1 MRLTSLWE
9 SHRGTIEPLRL
20 EASMLKRWIVT
31 VLVAIGLTMQGCTSV
46 TAALDR
52 YVDSTEGYEFL
63 YLNSWVPVTVK
74 DGPQLVLHDLIEST
88 ENVSVIISPVPNDK
102 TLEDLGS
109 PSEVG
114 YKLWK
119 NALQP
124 NPAGRRAELISAE
137 SHEVNGQTYYLLEFA
152 VDAPDLQR
160 HNLASVA
167 VKRGKLYTFNLS
179 TTGRRWAQAEK
190 TFRTIVESFSVS

>member
-1 MRLTSLWE
+1 
-9 SHRGTIEPLRL
+9 
-20 EASMLKRWIVT
+20 MLKRWIIM
-31 VLVAIGLTMQGCTSV
+31 VLVVIGLSTQGCTSI

-52 YVDSTEGYEFL
+52 YVDSAEGYEFL

-74 DGPQLVLHDLIEST
+74 DGPQLVLHDLIETT
-88 ENVSVIISPVPNDK
+88 ENVSVIINPVPDGK
-102 TLEDLGS
+102 TLEDLGT

-119 NALQP
+119 NALLP
-124 NPAGRRAELISAE
+124 NPVGRRAELISAE
-137 SHEVNGQTYYLLEFA
+137 SHDVNGQTYYLLEFA

-167 VKRGKLYTFNLS
+167 VRRGKLYTFNLS
-179 TTGRRWAQAEK
+179 TTGRRWAQAEP
-190 TFRTIVESFSVS
+190 TFRMIVDSFSVS

>member
-1 MRLTSLWE
+1 MLQQSR
-9 SHRGTIEPLRL
+9 RGTIEPLCL
-20 EASMLKRWIVT
+20 EASMLRRWIVT
-31 VLVAIGLTMQGCTSV
+31 VLVAVGLMMQGCTSV

-74 DGPQLVLHDLIEST
+74 DGPQLVLHDLIERT
-88 ENVSVIISPVPNDK
+88 ENVSVIISPVPDGK
-102 TLEDLGS
+102 TLEDLGT

-124 NPAGRRAELISAE
+124 NPVGRRAELISAE
-137 SHEVNGQTYYLLEFA
+137 SREVNGQTYYLLEFA

-167 VKRGKLYTFNLS
+167 VRRGKLYTFNLS